1 MTDVYFPQTFF
12 QVFTFYNPNEVV
24 TPGITTG
31 NGPET
36 DIRLTPSSLINDYV
50 SVQIRV
56 FMEFLKQTM
65 NLILVEFSQF
75 RVSSIWFDE
84 TTKHDILSLT
94 FNCLIAMSREIAPL
108 VDRVCSA
115 AISNTASATNNS
127 SMKELFF
134 AQTFLN
140 NYHNKHYINKL
151 ARTRYFRNNYCSFA
165 ICYL

>member
-12 QVFTFYNPNEVV
+12 QVFTFYNPNEIV

-36 DIRLTPSSLINDYV
+36 DIKLTPSSLINDYV

-56 FMEFLKQTM
+56 FVEFLKQTM

-75 RVSSIWFDE
+75 RISSIWFDE

-94 FNCLIAMSREIAPL
+94 FNCLIAMSREITPL

-115 AISNTASATNNS
+115 ASATNNS